1 MIASMLLHPGQRDA
15 TCFSTYRS
23 LPLPLPSSKAMPWI
37 PTKKGRK
44 HIARVCDIS
53 DSPASSWILTPKT
66 TERSQT
72 IDGVWQAAMTRRPT
86 AFRIRLREVAEG
98 NEPSASA
105 ERKSGRAAIPRFT
118 AAALAVSDKW
128 TKHRHVS
135 FYSTIT
141 IEAFTKTGRTHSHAL
156 QPLFV
161 SRHPFFLNASLL

>member
-1 MIASMLLHPGQRDA
+1 MIASVLLHPGQRDA

-23 LPLPLPSSKAMPWI
+23 LPLHSSNAMPWI

-53 DSPASSWILTPKT
+53 DSPASSWISTPKT
-66 TERSQT
+66 HRAVPDYRWRTAGGHDTEAHCFPR
-72 IDGVWQAAMTRRPT
+72 G
-86 AFRIRLREVAEG
+86 VAEG
-98 NEPSASA
+98 NQPSACA
-105 ERKSGRAAIPRFT
+105 ERKRGRAAIPGFT
-118 AAALAVSDKW
+118 AAALAVADEW